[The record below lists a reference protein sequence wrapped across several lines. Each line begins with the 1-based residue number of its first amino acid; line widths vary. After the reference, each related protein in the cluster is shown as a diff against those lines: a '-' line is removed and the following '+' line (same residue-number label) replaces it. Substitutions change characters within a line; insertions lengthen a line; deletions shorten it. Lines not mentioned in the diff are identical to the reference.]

1 MIKNLSLH
9 IESLI
14 FAAEKPITVENISSV
29 LEETLETILNPNDI
43 IEAIA
48 LLKSKY
54 ASEDFSIEII
64 EISGGLSFMT
74 KGAFHLTISN
84 YLKQTTNKKLSKAA
98 METLSIIAYKQ
109 PVSKSEIEHIRGVN
123 CDYAVQKLLDKEL
136 IEIKGRSESVGKPLL
151 YGTSE
156 KFFDYFGL
164 NSAGD
169 LPKLKDFE
177 LTENEIGSPVDIVVE
192 TKKDAL
198 PNISST
204 PEEDNLPF
212 EDEDETSS
220 TEVLLIDEIESEVF
234 NINEESIESIMDKSE
249 EE

>member
-1 MIKNLSLH
+1 MLQNLSLH

-14 FAAEKPITVENISSV
+14 FAAEKPIPMENITSV
-29 LEETLETILNPNDI
+29 LEETLEIILNPNDVAAAVQLVK
-43 IEAIA
+43 E
-48 LLKSKY
+48 KY
-54 ASEDFSIEII
+54 ASDAFAIEVI
-64 EISGGLSFMT
+64 EISGGFSFMT

-136 IEIKGRSESVGKPLL
+136 IEIKGRSESIGKPLL

-164 NSAGD
+164 RGVSD

-177 LTENEIGSPVDIVVE
+177 LPDDEIGIPEDITIDV
-192 TKKDAL
+192 KK
-198 PNISST
+198 
-204 PEEDNLPF
+204 EESRTTLEEIIPSEF
-212 EDEDETSS
+212 EDENETSINTNMLS
-220 TEVLLIDEIESEVF
+220 EDMEGEVF
-234 NINEESIESIMDKSE
+234 NIEDVKNENPSDKSE